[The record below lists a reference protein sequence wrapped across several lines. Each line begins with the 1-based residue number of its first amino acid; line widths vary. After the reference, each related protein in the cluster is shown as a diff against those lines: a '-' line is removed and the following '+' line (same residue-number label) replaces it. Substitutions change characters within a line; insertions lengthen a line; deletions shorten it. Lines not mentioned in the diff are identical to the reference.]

1 MTAYLFGYAVACRWL
16 VLRFALWMGIFLGV
30 IFSIASALA
39 QESLAPQNIQA
50 EDALEGIIK
59 LLRENPELAKKL
71 KAVLEQL
78 DKEIKQAPPTV
89 PGEPEIPPIEI
100 PGPTP
105 AVPGAVPG
113 AAPIARIAPATLTPD
128 IAVIGNNVGRFF
140 SVRGDSARNRLQ
152 LGEFEIALEQ
162 PVYTG
167 IRFKAQ
173 LAGGADEGFGIDAE
187 EAYVTL
193 TRVGKLP
200 FGGLL
205 GRKRLNFGKVNPIH
219 PHARPYADQPAA
231 VKNLVGTEALFGN
244 GASINYLFPFK
255 DLFANLELGLFDTS
269 PAEEGITNSAGNF
282 YPTGLGVTGNL
293 PMARFWLSKAM
304 GKAGEL
310 EIGASHVFGKAEIG
324 DNISLTGADF
334 TYRQFPGTFK
344 RLQLQAEVFWHHR
357 KDRAGGTGGH
367 TRSGYYVLLTY
378 RPDQYK
384 EYGFRFDNAKF
395 PWPLEGR
402 EQSYSL
408 IWSDRLTEATL
419 LRLQYKYGDRI
430 NDFFLPARRGYS
442 EFYIQF
448 IWGAGTHTHP
458 LQ

>member
-1 MTAYLFGYAVACRWL
+1 MTRYLL
-16 VLRFALWMGIFLGV
+16 VRGICVCLGLALSLGAAFAQGTPQQPN
-30 IFSIASALA
+30 A
-39 QESLAPQNIQA
+39 QT
-50 EDALEGIIK
+50 EDALTGIIK
-59 LLRENPELAKKL
+59 LLRENPELVKKL
-71 KAVLEQL
+71 KALLELL
-78 DKEIKQAPPTV
+78 DKETKPAPPAI
-89 PGEPEIPPIEI
+89 PSEPEIPPIEI

-105 AVPGAVPG
+105 APSGAIPGV
-113 AAPIARIAPATLTPD
+113 APTTGIARASLTPD
-128 IAVIGNNVGRFF
+128 IAVFGVNTGRFF
-140 SVRGDSARNRLQ
+140 SVRGDSERNRLQ
-152 LGEFEIALEQ
+152 LGEFEMALEQ

-167 IRFKAQ
+167 IQFKAQ
-173 LAGGADEGFGIDAE
+173 LAGGADEGFGIGAE
-187 EAYVTL
+187 EAYATF

-205 GRKRLNFGKVNPIH
+205 GRKRLNFGKINPIH
-219 PHARPYADQPAA
+219 THARPYADQPAA
-231 VKNLVGTEALFGN
+231 ITNLLGTEALFGN

-269 PAEEGITNSAGNF
+269 PAEEGFTNSGGTF
-282 YPTGLGVTGNL
+282 YPTGLGVTGNIPL
-293 PMARFWLSKAM
+293 ARLWLSKEI

-310 EIGASHVFGKAEIG
+310 EIGASHVFGKADIG
-324 DNISLTGADF
+324 DNISLTGVDI

-344 RLQLQAEVFWHHR
+344 RLQLQGEVFWHHR
-357 KDRAGGTGGH
+357 KDRTGGTGGH
-367 TRSGYYVLLTY
+367 TRSGYYALLTY

-384 EYGFRFDNAKF
+384 EYGFRFDNSKF

-402 EQSYSL
+402 DQSFSL
-408 IWSDRLTEATL
+408 IWSDRLTESTL

-442 EFYIQF
+442 EFYVQF